1 MPGLALVTDEFI
13 DRVGFVTILIGM
25 DNDRDTAI
33 QITESVNA
41 QFITIDANENVFDS
55 FGNYFESG
63 YIPEAILIDG
73 DGNIVG
79 SIVGG
84 SADEYRTAIENA
96 LNR

>member
-1 MPGLALVTDEFI
+1 MALITEEYS

-25 DNDRDTAI
+25 EEDKDSAI

-41 QFITIDANENVFDS
+41 QFITVDANESLILS
-55 FGNYFESG
+55 FGRYFESG
-63 YIPEAILIDG
+63 FIPESLLIDT
-73 DGNIVG
+73 DGNIVE

-84 SADEYRTAIENA
+84 DPDVYRTAIENA